1 MASQTKI
8 TGFYRPT
15 KANSTAAAAKRRKA
29 VIDDPVCEVRSNC
42 DIIPAVATL
51 KQETTANFIPE
62 PDVLLKSDPLN
73 KEPGPSDNH
82 GSFPAEVSTPKGAT
96 SLSTSCRKRKMQ
108 CIDEQS
114 EVVKTTPEKPAE
126 KSNGVQLPTRVRK
139 KLEMGNENVT
149 ANQAIEEVKS
159 NADQLNSPS
168 KPVTFL
174 CMGTLSPR
182 KPAMSSPIRAKGS
195 PLLNNKPLQSSSEKL
210 LQNLAEKRFKSPAV
224 KSLAS
229 LLDKAAPAEKLTP
242 EEVKSRLGTSKNLA
256 ELRAKLSKV
265 NDCSAKVKEF
275 YESKV
280 QLKKFANLEFN
291 LAVPVSPGK
300 TAQSPIKRQTQT
312 EKRPAFER
320 FHALAQAPSEHL
332 VLPYKYKVL
341 NEVFRCLETV
351 IAMLY
356 NRKECIHFT
365 KLKPAVQKM
374 LQRDFTEKHLA
385 QVCHV
390 FPSAYKINYEK
401 LVANLRSSPVKNR
414 SYHLTLTPRLNYLSS
429 KLLDEEESDDTN
441 EDQKNFQPL
450 APSMLIERRYVF
462 HNRLIKIVKEHHTEF
477 LANYN
482 PLLKVSEE
490 KITRWHQNFDVD
502 AVPDVPLAPL
512 PTPPDV
518 QTFATA
524 KDVLEQAHNLA
535 KLNPRLEAALKER
548 AALSETT
555 APPKTNLQ
563 QELEAPKPTAPVNA
577 GLKGVSQSLID
588 KIRAREAAKA
598 QTQMTMNTEEIRRQG
613 MSKMLPELARII
625 NSIFVTEKKSVIPL
639 RPLIEKIQYSHR
651 GIMSSSTVEEQ
662 IKLLRKV
669 YPEWLDILSRGGI
682 DYVKV
687 DRKIDSNIV
696 YQKLEDN
703 AKT

>member
-1 MASQTKI
+1 MASQPKI

-15 KANSTAAAAKRRKA
+15 KANSSAAAAKRRKA
-29 VIDDPVCEVRSNC
+29 LIDDPVCEIRSNC
-42 DIIPAVATL
+42 DIKPAIASL
-51 KQETTANFIPE
+51 KQETTANIIAE
-62 PDVLLKSDPLN
+62 PDVLLKSEQLK
-73 KEPGPSDNH
+73 KEPGPPDNH
-82 GSFPAEVSTPKGAT
+82 GSFPAEVSTPKGST

-114 EVVKTTPEKPAE
+114 EVVKTTPEKPTE
-126 KSNGVQLPTRVRK
+126 KSIGVQLPIRVRK
-139 KLEMGNENVT
+139 KLEMGNQNVT
-149 ANQAIEEVKS
+149 ANQAIEVKI

-182 KPAMSSPIRAKGS
+182 KPAISSPIRAKGS
-195 PLLNNKPLQSSSEKL
+195 PLLNNRPLQSSSEKL

-229 LLDKAAPAEKLTP
+229 LLDKVAPAEKLTP

-280 QLKKFANLEFN
+280 QLKKFSNLEFN

-300 TAQSPIKRQTQT
+300 TAQSPGKRQTQT

-332 VLPYKYKVL
+332 ILPYKYKVL

-351 IAMLY
+351 VAMLY
-356 NRKECIHFT
+356 NRKECIHFS

-390 FPSAYKINYEK
+390 FPTAYKINYEK

-429 KLLDEEESDDTN
+429 KLLDEEESDDLN
-441 EDQKNFQPL
+441 EDQKSFQPL

-482 PLLKVSEE
+482 PLLEVAED

-502 AVPDVPLAPL
+502 AVPDIPLAPL

-548 AALSETT
+548 AALSDST
-555 APPKTNLQ
+555 APPQTNLQ
-563 QELEAPKPTAPVNA
+563 QETEAPKPTAPVNA

-625 NSIFVTEKKSVIPL
+625 NSIFVTEKKSVIAL

-651 GIMSSSTVEEQ
+651 GIMSASTVEEQ

-669 YPEWLDILSRGGI
+669 YPEWLDILSRAGI

-703 AKT
+703 AKS

>member
-1 MASQTKI
+1 MASQAKI
-8 TGFYRPT
+8 TGFFRPT
-15 KANSTAAAAKRRKA
+15 KASSSSAAAAKRRKA
-29 VIDDPVCEVRSNC
+29 VIEDPICEVESKC
-42 DIIPAVATL
+42 DIKPTVASL
-51 KQETTANFIPE
+51 KQETIAQFVNE
-62 PDVLLKSDPLN
+62 PGVLLKSDLL
-73 KEPGPSDNH
+73 KTESGPIDNH
-82 GSFPAEVSTPKGAT
+82 GCIPVSTPKGT
-96 SLSTSCRKRKMQ
+96 TGLTTSCRKRKMQ
-108 CIDEQS
+108 CVDEQS
-114 EVVKTTPEKPAE
+114 EVISKTPEKLPE
-126 KSNGVQLPTRVRK
+126 KSDAGIELSTKVRK
-139 KLEMGNENVT
+139 KLEMGNEKV
-149 ANQAIEEVKS
+149 AAIQASEEVKIK
-159 NADQLNSPS
+159 ADLLNSPS

-182 KPAMSSPIRAKGS
+182 KPGLNSPIHVRSSP
-195 PLLNNKPLQSSSEKL
+195 LVNKLSTEKL
-210 LQNLAEKRFKSPAV
+210 LQNIAEKRFKSPAV

-229 LLDKAAPAEKLTP
+229 LLDKVAPTKELPTKLTS
-242 EEVKSRLGTSKNLA
+242 EEVKARLGNSKNLA

-265 NDCSAKVKEF
+265 NNCSETVKEF

-280 QLKKFANLEFN
+280 HLKKFSNLEFN
-291 LAVPVSPGK
+291 LSVPVSPSK
-300 TAQSPIKRQTQT
+300 QSPVKRQPQV

-332 VLPYKYKVL
+332 VLPFKYKVL
-341 NEVFRCLETV
+341 NEVFRCIETV
-351 IAMLY
+351 VAMLY
-356 NRKECIHFT
+356 NRKECINFT

-414 SYHLTLTPRLNYLSS
+414 TYHLTLAPRLNYLSP
-429 KLLDEEESDDTN
+429 KLLDEEESDDLN
-441 EDQKNFQPL
+441 EDQKSFQPL
-450 APSMLIERRYVF
+450 APTMLVERRYIF
-462 HNRLIKIVKEHHTEF
+462 HNRLIKITKGHHTEF

-482 PLLKVSEE
+482 PLLQVSED
-490 KITRWHQNFDVD
+490 KVTRWHQNFDVD
-502 AVPDVPLAPL
+502 GVPEIPLANL

-518 QTFATA
+518 KTFATA

-535 KLNPRLEAALKER
+535 MLNPRLEAALKKCAVSKDSTVPVKNDPLQDIE
-548 AALSETT
+548 ASKP
-555 APPKTNLQ
+555 APP
-563 QELEAPKPTAPVNA
+563 PVNA

-613 MSKMLPELARII
+613 IAKLLPELARII
-625 NSIFVTEKKSVIPL
+625 NSIFVTEKKSVIAL

-651 GIMSSSTVEEQ
+651 GIMSTSAVEEH

-703 AKT
+703 AKS